1 MREIR
6 CQLGGT
12 KRQGNRGKQ
21 RTGQVQCAG
30 VLDGQRAIKGDKAR
44 RTRKGYKVQG
54 ERRKRRQE
62 KYNVQGFAGE
72 QGREEGKRE
81 KKEGRKGTMYKEE
94 KREGD
99 GKGTMYRGWGTRFL

>member
-1 MREIR
+1 MWEIR

-62 KYNVQGFAGE
+62 KYNVQGGAGK
-72 QGREEGKRE
+72 QGRVEGKRE
-81 KKEGRKGTMYKEE
+81 KKREGKVQCTRR
-94 KREGD
+94 KRERETGRVQCA
-99 GKGTMYRGWGTRFL
+99 GEWGTRFL